1 MESKVKELTEDFKSA
16 SRNILTLEIQN
27 KEATERAKE
36 LSGKVKD
43 QEKLMLETRNLDE
56 SAVELLAFDK
66 NELELENN
74 KLKNILDWK
83 EKKFEEE
90 KSKLEE
96 QVKKLGGMLEQTNKS
111 LQGTNSQLRE
121 RNIVCSQMEAELKTK
136 VNNNFVSLCD
146 NQSLSDGEF
155 DDTRSEAGQSWR
167 RKFQP
172 GPQQGELGPARGIL
186 LQACEVS
193 HVTQWRP
200 LICQTHTTDTVAL
213 RHLTRQCWNTPS
225 LNSRELVFSFAITAF
240 EIFLFFLFE

>member
-121 RNIVCSQMEAELKTK
+121 KIVAFQLRTFQGNRELNVDCHRSRLKTCLRP
-136 VNNNFVSLCD
+136 V
-146 NQSLSDGEF
+146 QS
-155 DDTRSEAGQSWR
+155 
-167 RKFQP
+167 
-172 GPQQGELGPARGIL
+172 I
-186 LQACEVS
+186 
-193 HVTQWRP
+193 
-200 LICQTHTTDTVAL
+200 
-213 RHLTRQCWNTPS
+213 
-225 LNSRELVFSFAITAF
+225 
-240 EIFLFFLFE
+240 